1 MPPQTHSSTLFTYR
15 HTVQF
20 SETDMAG
27 IVHFSNYFKW
37 MESAEHALLKH
48 LGLQLFIQ
56 QEEAFYG
63 WPRVRASC
71 AYHAPLRFED
81 NLEVTV
87 YIQDLLPRAV
97 RYKFVFYKLSSNDSS
112 CDATKTKVATG
123 ELSTVYS
130 EFSIKEKRL
139 QASSLGREDL
149 EKLEAYAKLCKSLET

>member
-97 RYKFVFYKLSSNDSS
+97 RYKFVFHKLSSSGL
-112 CDATKTKVATG
+112 AKTKVATG

-139 QASSLGREDL
+139 QASSLGIEDL
-149 EKLEAYAKLCKSLET
+149 KKLEAYAKLCREAA

>member
-1 MPPQTHSSTLFTYR
+1 MHSNTLFTYR

-37 MESAEHALLKH
+37 MEAAEHALLKH
-48 LGLQLFIQ
+48 LGLPLFIQ

-81 NLEVTV
+81 TVEVRV
-87 YIQDLLPRAV
+87 AIQDLLPRAV
-97 RYKFVFYKLSSNDSS
+97 RYKFVFHKLSSSDS
-112 CDATKTKVATG
+112 TQTKVATG

-130 EFSIKEKRL
+130 EFHIKEKRL
-139 QASSLGREDL
+139 QASSLEKEAS
-149 EKLEAYAKLCKSLET
+149 EKLEAYAQCCRDVER

>member
-1 MPPQTHSSTLFTYR
+1 MYPHTHPNTLFIYR

-48 LGLQLFIQ
+48 LGLPLFVQ
-56 QEEAFYG
+56 QAEAFYG

-81 NLEVTV
+81 ILEVRV
-87 YIQDLLPRAV
+87 AIQDLLPRAV
-97 RYKFVFYKLSSNDSS
+97 RYKFVFHKLSS
-112 CDATKTKVATG
+112 CDATNTKVATG

-139 QASSLGREDL
+139 QTSSLGTEDL
-149 EKLEAYAKLCKSLET
+149 EKLEAYAKLCREEA

>member
-1 MPPQTHSSTLFTYR
+1 MHPNTLFTYR

-20 SETDMAG
+20 SETDMAR

-37 MESAEHALLKH
+37 MEAAEHALLKH
-48 LGLQLFIQ
+48 LNLPLFIQ

-81 NLEVTV
+81 NLEVSV

-97 RYKFVFYKLSSNDSS
+97 RYKFVFLKLSSCGS
-112 CDATKTKVATG
+112 TKTKVATG

-130 EFSIKEKRL
+130 EFHIKEKSL
-139 QASSLGREDL
+139 QASSLDEEAL
-149 EKLEAYAKLCKSLET
+149 EKLEAYAKLCRDMER